1 MKGSHVF
8 LTNFGS
14 SDLPMNILRLID
26 LHGGETTVD
35 IVSAATP
42 ASRDVLYYT
51 LKDFVHGGFFLCNPP
66 TLGSDLAPE
75 IGFVDEPLPP
85 DADDLPLDGH
95 AVLQLT
101 DLGRAR
107 LHAA

>member
-14 SDLPMNILRLID
+14 SDLPMNILRWID
-26 LHGGETTVD
+26 LHGGETTVE
-35 IVSAATP
+35 IISAATP
-42 ASRDVLYYT
+42 APRDVLYYT
-51 LKDFVHGGFFLCNPP
+51 LKDFVHEGFLLCNPP
-66 TLGSDLAPE
+66 TLGPDLPPE
-75 IGFVDEPLPP
+75 INFVDEPSPL

-101 DLGRAR
+101 DLGRER